1 MQYRYA
7 TNSAGQGP
15 GTGQQDSLTYPN
27 GTKVSYVYCAAG
39 QISQINWGN
48 STTSSTSVGNPLVT
62 DITYT
67 PLGIQGIQG
76 HRGSR
81 VRSPVLQKVTLSTYQ
96 VKICSL
102 HIP

>member
-1 MQYRYA
+1 MQYSYA
-7 TNSAGQGP
+7 TSSAGQGP
-15 GTGQQDSLTYPN
+15 GAGQQDSLTYPN
-27 GTKVSYVYCAAG
+27 GTKVRYVYCAAG
-39 QISQINWGN
+39 QISQINWGD

-67 PLGIQGIQG
+67 PLGIQG